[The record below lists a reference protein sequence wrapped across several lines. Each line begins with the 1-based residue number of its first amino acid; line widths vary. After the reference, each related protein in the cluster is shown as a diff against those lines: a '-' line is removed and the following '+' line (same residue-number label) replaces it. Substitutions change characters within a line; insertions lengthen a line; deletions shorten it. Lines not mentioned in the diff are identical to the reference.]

1 VPEGHSLELLAR
13 RLEPIVGC
21 QVTAGPLCGS
31 RVTAIEARGK
41 HLLVHGDRGR
51 SLTVHLGMNGRVR
64 LTEPGRGWGPAV
76 LRTPA
81 CDVVIT
87 GTRRITERPTRRAF
101 PALGPDLLHGRFSAV
116 EYLRRARMLERPLC
130 ELLLDQR
137 VLAGIGNIVRCE
149 VLWEAG
155 QDPFQPVSAASDRA
169 LLELAVRARRQLRRG
184 IEQGGR
190 LTSQVHRRAG
200 RPCPRCRSPIESR
213 MQGDQPR
220 VLYWCPACQ
229 APAR

>member
-13 RLEPIVGC
+13 RLKPIVGC

-31 RVTAIEARGK
+31 RVTAVEARGK

-76 LRTPA
+76 LRTPV

-87 GTRRITERPTRRAF
+87 GTRRIAERPTRQAT

-116 EYLRRARMLERPLC
+116 EYLRRARMLERPLG

-149 VLWEAG
+149 VLWDAG
-155 QDPFQPVSAASDRA
+155 QDPFQAVSGTSDRT
-169 LLELAVRARRQLRRG
+169 LLELAVRARRQLR
-184 IEQGGR
+184 QGVRSGR
-190 LTSQVHRRAG
+190 LDSHVHHRAG
-200 RPCPRCRSPIESR
+200 RPCPRCRRPIESR
-213 MQGDQPR
+213 MQGEQPR
-220 VLYWCPACQ
+220 MLYWCQGCQ
-229 APAR
+229 APAG

>member
-31 RVTAIEARGK
+31 RVTAVEARGK

-76 LRTPA
+76 LRTPT

-87 GTRRITERPTRRAF
+87 GTRRIAERPTRQAA

-155 QDPFQPVSAASDRA
+155 QDPFQAVSGTSDRM
-169 LLELAVRARRQLRRG
+169 LLELAVRARRQLR
-184 IEQGGR
+184 QGVRSGR
-190 LTSQVHRRAG
+190 LDSRVHHRAG
-200 RPCPRCRSPIESR
+200 RPCPRCGRPIESR
-213 MQGDQPR
+213 MQGEQPR
-220 VLYWCPACQ
+220 MLYWCPGCQ
-229 APAR
+229 APAG

>member
-31 RVTAIEARGK
+31 RVTAVEARGK

-64 LTEPGRGWGPAV
+64 LTAPGRGWGRAV

-87 GTRRITERPTRRAF
+87 GTRRIAERPTRRAA

-116 EYLRRARMLERPLC
+116 EYLCRARMLERPLC

-155 QDPFQPVSAASDRA
+155 QDPFQAVSGTSDRT
-169 LLELAVRARRQLRRG
+169 LLELAVRARRQLR
-184 IEQGGR
+184 QGVRSGR
-190 LTSQVHRRAG
+190 LDSHVHHRGG
-200 RPCPRCRSPIESR
+200 RPCPRCRRPIESR
-213 MQGDQPR
+213 MQGEQPR
-220 VLYWCPACQ
+220 MLYWCPGCQ
-229 APAR
+229 APTA

>member
-1 VPEGHSLELLAR
+1 MPEGHSLELLAR

-31 RVTAIEARGK
+31 RVTAVEARGK

-87 GTRRITERPTRRAF
+87 GTRRIAERPTRRAA

-116 EYLRRARMLERPLC
+116 EYLRRARMLERPLG

-155 QDPFQPVSAASDRA
+155 QDPFQAVSGTSDRT

-184 IEQGGR
+184 VRSGR
-190 LTSQVHRRAG
+190 LDSHVHHRAG
-200 RPCPRCRSPIESR
+200 RRCPRCRRPIESR
-213 MQGDQPR
+213 MHGEQPR
-220 VLYWCPACQ
+220 IVYWCPGCQ
-229 APAR
+229 APTG

>member
-1 VPEGHSLELLAR
+1 MPEGHSLELLAR

-31 RVTAIEARGK
+31 RVTAVEARGK

-87 GTRRITERPTRRAF
+87 GTRRIAERPTRRAA

-155 QDPFQPVSAASDRA
+155 QDPFQAVSGTSDRT
-169 LLELAVRARRQLRRG
+169 LLELAVRARRQLRGGVRS
-184 IEQGGR
+184 GR
-190 LTSQVHRRAG
+190 LDSHVHHRAG
-200 RPCPRCRSPIESR
+200 RPCPRCRRPIESR
-213 MQGDQPR
+213 MQGEQPR
-220 VLYWCPACQ
+220 MLYWCPGCQ
-229 APAR
+229 APAG

>member
-31 RVTAIEARGK
+31 RVTAVEARGK

-76 LRTPA
+76 LRMPA

-87 GTRRITERPTRRAF
+87 GTRRIAERPTRRAA
-101 PALGPDLLHGRFSAV
+101 PAIGPDLLHGRFSAV

-155 QDPFQPVSAASDRA
+155 QDPFQAVSGTSDRM
-169 LLELAVRARRQLRRG
+169 LLELAVRARRQLR
-184 IEQGGR
+184 QGVRSGR
-190 LTSQVHRRAG
+190 LDSHVHHRAG
-200 RPCPRCRSPIESR
+200 RPCPRCRRPIESR
-213 MQGDQPR
+213 MQGEQPR
-220 VLYWCPACQ
+220 MLYWCPGCQ
-229 APAR
+229 APAG

>member
-13 RLEPIVGC
+13 RLKPIVGC

-31 RVTAIEARGK
+31 RVTAVEARGK

-64 LTEPGRGWGPAV
+64 LTDPGRGWGPAV

-81 CDVVIT
+81 CDVVIS
-87 GTRRITERPTRRAF
+87 GTRRIAERSTRRAS

-130 ELLLDQR
+130 EALLDQR

-149 VLWEAG
+149 VLWESG
-155 QDPFQPVSAASDRA
+155 QDPFQAVSGTSDRT
-169 LLELAVRARRQLRRG
+169 LLELAVRARRQLR
-184 IEQGGR
+184 QGVRSGR
-190 LTSQVHRRAG
+190 LDSYVHHRAG
-200 RPCPRCRSPIESR
+200 RPCPRCRRPIESR
-213 MQGDQPR
+213 MQGEQPR
-220 VLYWCPACQ
+220 MLYWCPGCQ
-229 APAR
+229 APAG

>member
-21 QVTAGPLCGS
+21 QVTDGPLRGS
-31 RVTAIEARGK
+31 RVTAVEARGK

-87 GTRRITERPTRRAF
+87 GTRRIAERPTWRAA
-101 PALGPDLLHGRFSAV
+101 PALGPDLLHGRFAAA
-116 EYLRRARMLERPLC
+116 EYLRRARILERSVG

-149 VLWEAG
+149 VLWEAR
-155 QDPFQPVSAASDRA
+155 QDPFQPMPATSDRT

-184 IEQGGR
+184 VDRGGR
-190 LTSQVHRRAG
+190 LESHVHRQTG
-200 RPCPRCRSPIESR
+200 RPCPRCRRPIESR
-213 MQGDQPR
+213 MQGDPPR
-220 VLYWCPACQ
+220 VLYWCPGCQ
-229 APAR
+229 TPER

>member
-1 VPEGHSLELLAR
+1 MPEGHSLELLAR

-31 RVTAIEARGK
+31 RVTAVEARGK

-87 GTRRITERPTRRAF
+87 GTRRIAERPTRRVA

-137 VLAGIGNIVRCE
+137 ALAGIGNIVRCE

-155 QDPFQPVSAASDRA
+155 QDPFQAVSGTSDRT
-169 LLELAVRARRQLRRG
+169 LLELAVRARRHLRRG
-184 IEQGGR
+184 VRSGR
-190 LTSQVHRRAG
+190 LDSHVHHRAG
-200 RPCPRCRSPIESR
+200 RPCPRCRRPIESR
-213 MQGDQPR
+213 MQGEQPR
-220 VLYWCPACQ
+220 MVYWCPGCQ
-229 APAR
+229 APTG